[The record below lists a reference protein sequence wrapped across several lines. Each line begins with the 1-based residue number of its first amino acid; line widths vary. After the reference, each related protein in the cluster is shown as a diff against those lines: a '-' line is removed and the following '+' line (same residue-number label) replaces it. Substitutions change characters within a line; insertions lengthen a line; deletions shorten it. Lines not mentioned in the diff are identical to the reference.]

1 MKRLLASWESVCA
14 GSGPLRFIDIN
25 LRGVGQVM
33 FQDNPLSGAL
43 FLAAVVKPMLYRL
56 YPMCARKSCA
66 AAGARMK
73 PMTRLVAIASGTRN
87 SSASDVLNRIS
98 EKTGASA
105 APKNAVLRGFANGSP
120 LKRA

>member
-1 MKRLLASWESVCA
+1 MATTSVPTIPA
-14 GSGPLRFIDIN
+14 
-25 LRGVGQVM
+25 
-33 FQDNPLSGAL
+33 
-43 FLAAVVKPMLYRL
+43 VKPMLYRL

-66 AAGARMK
+66 AAGVRTK

-87 SSASDVLNRIS
+87 SSGSTVLNRIS

-105 APKNAVLRGFANGSP
+105 APKNAVLTWVANGSR